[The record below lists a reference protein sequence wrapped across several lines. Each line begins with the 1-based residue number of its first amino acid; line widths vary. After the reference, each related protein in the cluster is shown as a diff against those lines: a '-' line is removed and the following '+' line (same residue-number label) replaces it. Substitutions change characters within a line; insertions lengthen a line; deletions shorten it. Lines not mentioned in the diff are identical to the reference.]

1 MFMSLAGKDIA
12 VQVTG
17 DAPPI
22 QVVLEHTG
30 AGFRNY
36 DPPNLV
42 SFSGEGQP
50 CQILLELHIPHTQ
63 ITNFLRP
70 RSAGVHQIQNHLVPP
85 PNVGRGIREPE
96 QESDFLHRKYRPG
109 LGLGAF
115 GGDFLYAVHKNRGGV
130 KIPVLCVCGERGQ
143 DRQSLVTGRNGAFS
157 GLLKPIHKP
166 GQRVIVQLR
175 KGNLMGLY
183 ALFLLK
189 IGQQQP
195 ECIFV
200 RPDRVAA
207 QSGSIGHILGNIG
220 LQYVQKTVLFTSH
233 RPPPETRWRHSP
245 VDVSFPKRCTEI
257 WENGGFKLR
266 KTYSLSLEARS
277 CSR

>member
-12 VQVTG
+12 VQIMG
-17 DAPPI
+17 DTPPI
-22 QVVLEHTG
+22 QIVLEHTG

-63 ITNFLRP
+63 ITDFLRP

-85 PNVGRGIREPE
+85 PNVGGGIRKPE
-96 QESDFLHRKYRPG
+96 QESDFFHRKDRPG

-220 LQYVQKTVLFTSH
+220 LQYVQKTVLFMSH
-233 RPPPETRWRHSP
+233 SPPPGTRWRHSP
-245 VDVSFPKRCTEI
+245 QTEPYIPGTYRC
-257 WENGGFKLR
+257 
-266 KTYSLSLEARS
+266 
-277 CSR
+277 